1 MLEVFLQETSDWS
14 ADAKVNGC
22 QTLSKT
28 GYRLKS
34 SDFKAI
40 IKLLANKSLLSH
52 LPVVLLLA
60 FVTSF

>member
-1 MLEVFLQETSDWS
+1 MHGVFLQDTSDWS
-14 ADAKVNGC
+14 VYAKVNGC

-40 IKLLANKSLLSH
+40 IKLLANESLL
-52 LPVVLLLA
+52 
-60 FVTSF
+60 

>member
-1 MLEVFLQETSDWS
+1 MHGVFLQDTSDCS
-14 ADAKVNGC
+14 VYAKLNGC

-40 IKLLANKSLLSH
+40 IKLLANESLL
-52 LPVVLLLA
+52 
-60 FVTSF
+60 